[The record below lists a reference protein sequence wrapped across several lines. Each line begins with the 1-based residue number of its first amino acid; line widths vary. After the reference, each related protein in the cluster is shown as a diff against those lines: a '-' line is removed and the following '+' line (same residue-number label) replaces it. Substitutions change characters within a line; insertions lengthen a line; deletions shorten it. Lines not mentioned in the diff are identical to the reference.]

1 VERRR
6 EVNVAK
12 KPRKRTVKLEADY
25 LEKGDSDGGEVEE
38 EEEEE
43 EEINEFEN
51 NEIDEMVYE
60 DAVQYDKRKFTKVFS
75 RNILQKMF
83 FTGPFMSIHAIEPFF
98 VRLLTFFLLLALYYA
113 LNGLFF
119 SEAYISNTFASE
131 GNNKVKFFI
140 KHQLP
145 MCILAAFIGAIVTA
159 LIMLFA
165 FSRRRF
171 MTVIE
176 EEKDHESFLKR
187 THKVMRCLKI
197 RLVIFVVLDVILM
210 LAFWYYVSAFGA
222 VYQKSQ
228 IPLLIGM
235 VITVVFVLIFQ
246 IIYALLVTLM
256 RYIGLKCK
264 CLCLYTLSTYLL

>member
-1 VERRR
+1 
-6 EVNVAK
+6 
-12 KPRKRTVKLEADY
+12 
-25 LEKGDSDGGEVEE
+25 
-38 EEEEE
+38 
-43 EEINEFEN
+43 
-51 NEIDEMVYE
+51 
-60 DAVQYDKRKFTKVFS
+60 
-75 RNILQKMF
+75 
-83 FTGPFMSIHAIEPFF
+83 
-98 VRLLTFFLLLALYYA
+98 
-113 LNGLFF
+113 
-119 SEAYISNTFASE
+119 
-131 GNNKVKFFI
+131 
-140 KHQLP
+140 
-145 MCILAAFIGAIVTA
+145 
-159 LIMLFA
+159 
-165 FSRRRF
+165 